1 MKRQQ
6 SGSGSFEDSI
16 VRLEKIVAQLQS
28 GDLPLDRALELF
40 EEGVGLSRQCQAQ
53 LEVAER
59 KVELLLREKGE
70 LRLTPFESPTSGA
83 GGRSSAESDLPATDF
98 ATASDSS
105 EEDDDDDDDDDLP
118 F

>member
-6 SGSGSFEDSI
+6 SGTASFEDSI
-16 VRLEKIVAQLQS
+16 QRLEKIVAQLQS
-28 GDLPLDRALELF
+28 GDLPLDQALKLF
-40 EEGVGLSRQCQAQ
+40 EEGVGLSRQCQSQ

-70 LRLTPFESPTSGA
+70 LRLAPFESPSSGA
-83 GGRSSAESDLPATDF
+83 GVPLPESDLASTD
-98 ATASDSS
+98 DDD
-105 EEDDDDDDDDDLP
+105 EEDDDEDDEKGLP

>member
-6 SGSGSFEDSI
+6 SGTGSFEDSI
-16 VRLEKIVAQLQS
+16 LRLERIVAQLQS
-28 GDLPLDRALELF
+28 GDLPLDHALKLF

-70 LRLTPFESPTSGA
+70 LRLAPFDAPTSAAVSESP
-83 GGRSSAESDLPATDF
+83 EHDL
-98 ATASDSS
+98 ASPG
-105 EEDDDDDDDDDLP
+105 DDDDDDEEGLP